1 MASYAHTFTSG
12 DTVTPTKLNN
22 ARTVSDIVN
31 ADIKS
36 DAAIAGSKLADGGVG
51 PTKLTQPLTF
61 ETAKATT
68 SGTSIDFTG
77 IPSWVNRIT
86 VMLNQVSTNGTDGAI
101 LQLGDSGGIEDTG
114 YAGTGTAITGA
125 NTCGISSFTAGFS
138 AGTGVLATASRS
150 GVIFLLHAGAN
161 TWIASGTVTNGAT
174 AAGHTQGVKVLS
186 STLDRVRL
194 TTTGG
199 TNAFDAGSVNIA
211 YEG

>member
-1 MASYAHTFTSG
+1 MASYGYTFNSG
-12 DTVTPTKLNN
+12 DGVIPTRLND

-31 ADIKS
+31 ADIS
-36 DAAIAGSKLADGGVG
+36 ATAAIVGSKLSDASVT
-51 PTKLTQPLTF
+51 PAKLSQPLTF

-86 VMLNQVSTNGTDGAI
+86 VMLNQVSTNGTDGTI
-101 LQLGDSGGIEDTG
+101 IQLGDSGGIEDTG
-114 YAGTGTAITGA
+114 YVGTGTAITGA

-186 STLDRVRL
+186 GTLDRVRL

-199 TNAFDAGSVNIA
+199 TNAFDNGSVNIS
-211 YEG
+211 YE